1 MKHEDP
7 LEVVDPAF
15 WSQFLQTLEG
25 ASLDFEKTLSSEIK
39 RVSAKKGGVKQKA
52 TSQALVA
59 AKALL
64 AEKNNLSKLSQ
75 GTEQYRQQVLKACQ
89 DALRFQEK
97 SVQDVTAKKSVAAI
111 LAAWDAEQVLARR
124 HISLSTEGV
133 ITDQDDPDMQFYMQE
148 LFKLYQTNPTII
160 QQFTIPKGGDAKASA
175 VRHISCLFVSFEV
188 VGCLI
193 QMAAGDW

>member
-15 WSQFLQTLEG
+15 WSQFLQAMEG

-52 TSQALVA
+52 TSQALTA

-75 GTEQYRQQVLKACQ
+75 GTEQYRQEVLKACQ
-89 DALRFQEK
+89 NVLRLQEK
-97 SVQDVTAKKSVAAI
+97 SVQDATAKKSVAAI

-124 HISLSTEGV
+124 HISLSTERV

-148 LFKLYQTNPTII
+148 LFKLYKTNPTMI

-175 VRHISCLFVSFEV
+175 VHHISCLFVSFEV